1 MSNPTALTPRPVV
14 ASREGT
20 TTLEMFTG
28 TAGHARP
35 VSLVTIVFVG
45 ALFAAF
51 AFLVSRYYH
60 PAAVAP
66 QNQQAENLPKDLEWK
81 ATPASRKKALVELRE
96 KQVQQAASYAWVDQK
111 AGVVQLPIER
121 AMELTAQRYGAKK

>member
-1 MSNPTALTPRPVV
+1 MSNPTAITP
-14 ASREGT
+14 
-20 TTLEMFTG
+20 
-28 TAGHARP
+28 RP
-35 VSLVTIVFVG
+35 VSLVTIVFVL

-81 ATPASRKKALVELRE
+81 ATPASRHEALVTLRE
-96 KQVQQAASYAWVDQK
+96 KQAKQAATYAWVDQK

>member
-1 MSNPTALTPRPVV
+1 MSNPTAISPRPVV
-14 ASREGT
+14 ASREGIS
-20 TTLEMFTG
+20 
-28 TAGHARP
+28 GHARP

-51 AFLVSRYYH
+51 AFLVSRYYK
-60 PAAVAP
+60 PTATAP

-81 ATPASRKKALVELRE
+81 ATPASRKKTLTELRE
-96 KQVQQAASYAWVDQK
+96 KQAKQATSYAWVDQK

-121 AMELTAQRYGAKK
+121 AMELTAQQYGAKK